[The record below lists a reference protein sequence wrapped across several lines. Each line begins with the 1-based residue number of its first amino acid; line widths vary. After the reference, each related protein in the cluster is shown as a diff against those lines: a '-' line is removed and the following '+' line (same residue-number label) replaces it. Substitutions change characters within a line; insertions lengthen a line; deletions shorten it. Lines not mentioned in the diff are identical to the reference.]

1 MRLLI
6 KFSLS
11 GKKQT
16 LPLNYQYP
24 VSAWIYKVLSTANKE
39 FADMLHDNGY
49 RLENGKT
56 FKLFTFSRIQFPN
69 HTWKIIP
76 RTDRMQIWAR
86 TARLTISFQ
95 LPEQSENFVMGLFK
109 DQHAYIG
116 DAVSGIDMNVESME
130 VLNTNKTQKRTS
142 LKAITPIVL
151 GLNIDGLKNE
161 QYVTPVHPEY
171 KKVFLKNLIDKYR
184 ATGKNN
190 YNAEDIDFK
199 ITKLYPRTAMQVIKA
214 GTDAETKVKAY
225 YFDFEITASEE
236 IIEVGLNAGFG
247 SMNALGFGF
256 CEMINLD

>member
-1 MRLLI
+1 M
-6 KFSLS
+6 
-11 GKKQT
+11 
-16 LPLNYQYP
+16 
-24 VSAWIYKVLSTANKE
+24 LSTANKE

-76 RTDRMQIWAR
+76 GTDRMQIWAR

-95 LPEQSENFVMGLFK
+95 LPEQSENFVIGLFK
-109 DQHAYIG
+109 DQHAFIG
-116 DAVSGIDMNVESME
+116 DKVSGIDMDVEIME
-130 VLNTNKTQKRTS
+130 VLNTNKTIRERTT

-161 QYVTPVHPEY
+161 QYVTPLHPEY
-171 KKVFLKNLIDKYR
+171 KKVFLNNLIDKYR
-184 ATGKNN
+184 AAGNN
-190 YNAEDIDFK
+190 KYTTKDIDFK
-199 ITKLYPRTAMQVIKA
+199 ITKLYPKTAMQVIKA

-225 YFDFEITASEE
+225 YFDFEITAPEE

-256 CEMINLD
+256 CEAISLN